1 MEFIKNIMQIFIK
14 LKLFATLEKFSPEI
28 SGPYSITSGATVG
41 DLIDQL
47 KIPRDK
53 VKLIFVNGVRSI
65 FSSSLQ
71 EGDRVGIFPPVGG
84 G

>member
-1 MEFIKNIMQIFIK
+1 MQALIK

-28 SGPYSITSGATVG
+28 SDPYPITSGTTVG
-41 DLIDQL
+41 ELIDQL

-53 VKLIFVNGVRSI
+53 VKLIFINGVRSI
-65 FSSSLQ
+65 FSSPLQ
-71 EGDRVGIFPPVGG
+71 GGDRVGLFPPVGG

>member
-1 MEFIKNIMQIFIK
+1 MKDIMQILIK
-14 LKLFATLEKFSPEI
+14 LKLFATLEKYSSDI
-28 SGPYSITSGATVG
+28 SDPYPITSGVTAG
-41 DLIDQL
+41 ELIDQL

-53 VKLIFVNGVRSI
+53 VKLIFINGVRSI
-65 FSSSLQ
+65 FSNPLR